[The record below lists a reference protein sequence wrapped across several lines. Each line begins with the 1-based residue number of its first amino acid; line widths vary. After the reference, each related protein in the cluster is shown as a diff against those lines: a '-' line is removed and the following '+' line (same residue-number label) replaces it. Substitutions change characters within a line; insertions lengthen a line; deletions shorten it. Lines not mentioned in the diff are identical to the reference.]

1 MSLSHLYQD
10 FGPVGIE
17 PATILGIQDDSLE
30 DLKLEAFENG
40 YKAGWDDAIK
50 AHESEQERAIIAVTQ
65 RLEDLS
71 FTHTEAITK
80 MTSAMQPLLSKITLC
95 LLPEIAKNA
104 LGAHVAEQLDE
115 LLKEEAQSA
124 VEIAVAPETL
134 GPLKKQLEGRSNL
147 SLDFTAEPILTSG
160 QVYLRSR
167 KAEREVNLD
176 TVLDGIKIAID
187 AFFTEIQQEEDS
199 RHG

>member
-10 FGPVGIE
+10 FGPMGIE

-40 YKAGWDDAIK
+40 YKAGWDDATK

-134 GPLKKQLEGRSNL
+134 EPLKKQLEGRSNL

-167 KAEREVNLD
+167 KVEREVNLD

>member
-40 YKAGWDDAIK
+40 YKAGWDDATK

-115 LLKEEAQSA
+115 LLKKEAQSA

-134 GPLKKQLEGRSNL
+134 EPLQKQLEGRSNL

>member
-40 YKAGWDDAIK
+40 YKAGWDDATK

-134 GPLKKQLEGRSNL
+134 EPLKKQLEGRSNL